1 MMAMPRTPPISAA
14 GQQLGLGSLLADQV
28 STETDELRRKRLAQM
43 AGRADLAGGN
53 GGRAALAS
61 PIGQYFGLGRV

>member
-1 MMAMPRTPPISAA
+1 MRSAMPVSAA

-28 STETDELRRKRLAQM
+28 SDQTDELLRKRLAQM
-43 AGRADLAGGN
+43 AGGN

-61 PIGQYFGLGRV
+61 PVGQYFGLGRF